1 MRLLRSFRV
10 LLVVTAAMAC
20 GPSRPPQDVTRAALR
35 VPVAPLAD
43 PTLHPARLVPVRSGD
58 DDKTFGTEPGGGKRM
73 LVGGVRVVRL
83 AGGGVLSAQDPLPS
97 PPSVTLEVPERLG
110 GGFLFV
116 IGAAIWRADKWL
128 TPLRAL
134 YEPRMQPTQLFV
146 GLDRAYVRLSN
157 GAYAGFDVKT
167 GVSMDLGPWPP
178 SPEVK
183 AYVAADGWRAVAIAD
198 LRGAVA
204 TFDAGGKWQPLA
216 LPIQPRELHQSGDA
230 IVVTGVDGA
239 GATQSYAVQPN
250 GAIARLQDATHETH
264 AHPHAEQEDVARAAA
279 KNPLAQAVLDGWP
292 LEGGTALVARDGALS
307 RVRVADGSVV
317 DTAPD
322 AFPLKPSR
330 CHAIALSPPKS
341 PAAFGFVCGAP
352 HGATEIY
359 AYDAHGGKLALLRR
373 FDAPRAV
380 FSPANG
386 TLVVEG
392 SCDADAVPVD
402 VKKTEQTYCIM
413 RKTGAFEDF
422 VVNGD
427 VGTERV
433 VPLADGRTAILS
445 PPASDLATARVTLF
459 DGNKP
464 STIPI
469 VFDGAKPPKPGK
481 AKKSD
486 DDDDDDE
493 PAPADDDSIVT
504 AVLRSGTWLRGV
516 EERTPN
522 VLSAWVEHSG
532 RYVGVEVNVSG
543 HAKHGP
549 YVADLGTAVVSGR
562 YGLGWTPSRQGFET
576 FDGGMTWRALV
587 LPEPLESAGPSSG
600 AAVHGCGPLGCVL
613 AGWIRVGWGAEDAA
627 TSNDVSTP
635 PPREVRI
642 GSPEALS
649 LKCELAT
656 AKPAPPSTDT
666 TGASRT
672 DYDYYGRY
680 RYGYGRY
687 GAQPTTQDWQPFFT
701 IEAPKLATDD
711 LGWSRPV
718 DEAWDRSSQDRSNAG
733 HLPISRVA
741 RIYAWGPK
749 GLDWDVRGHHF
760 VRFTSPYESSSIVRV
775 SQTSPIPRYITDATN
790 FVGGTSYGAIT
801 HPISSVSLVPGDDDA
816 HALLVMSR
824 GYSYQLAS
832 NDTVVVELEADR
844 PAIEVHR
851 ADGQTLGDIESAV
864 RMGGRWYLA
873 TSEPLSTAIWEL
885 ESGSAREISR
895 IPRTQEG
902 TTRPVSLRL
911 AKRADGHMIAA
922 LVDGPPMTEGA
933 ARPSQWLNQTWAL
946 PIDVDSGT
954 QHEPERLGLAN
965 GAGKPV
971 HVCGPQDG
979 GWVVD
984 GRWPGGAINASTV
997 SGTSLHG
1004 SASNLLARYHITAD
1018 SLCVEKVSLSSYA
1031 DTATAGS
1038 LGKVE
1043 GPFVT
1048 AGVFIDR
1055 ARQQFRCVSSR

>member
-1 MRLLRSFRV
+1 
-10 LLVVTAAMAC
+10 
-20 GPSRPPQDVTRAALR
+20 
-35 VPVAPLAD
+35 
-43 PTLHPARLVPVRSGD
+43 
-58 DDKTFGTEPGGGKRM
+58 
-73 LVGGVRVVRL
+73 
-83 AGGGVLSAQDPLPS
+83 
-97 PPSVTLEVPERLG
+97 
-110 GGFLFV
+110 
-116 IGAAIWRADKWL
+116 
-128 TPLRAL
+128 
-134 YEPRMQPTQLFV
+134 
-146 GLDRAYVRLSN
+146 
-157 GAYAGFDVKT
+157 
-167 GVSMDLGPWPP
+167 
-178 SPEVK
+178 PEVK
-183 AYVAADGWRAVAIAD
+183 SYVAADGWRAVAIAD

-204 TFDAGGKWQPLA
+204 TFDAGSKWQPLP
-216 LPIQPRELHQSGDA
+216 LPIQPRELRLLGDA
-230 IVVTGVDGA
+230 IVVTGVDTA

-250 GAIARLQDATHETH
+250 GAIARLQDAPHETH
-264 AHPHAEQEDVARAAA
+264 ARPHADQEDVARAAA

-307 RVRVADGSVV
+307 RVRVADGSIV

-359 AYDAHGGKLALLRR
+359 AYDAHGGKLALLRH

-392 SCDADAVPVD
+392 ACDADAVPVD

-413 RKTGAFEDF
+413 RKSQTFEDF

-445 PPASDLATARVTLF
+445 PPASDLATARVTIF

-464 STIPI
+464 ATIPI
-469 VFDGAKPPKPGK
+469 VFDGAKPPPPGK

-486 DDDDDDE
+486 DDDDDE
-493 PAPADDDSIVT
+493 PAPPDDDSIVT

-516 EERTPN
+516 EERSPN

-532 RYVGVEVNVSG
+532 RYVGVEVNVNG

-613 AGWIRVGWGAEDAA
+613 AGWIRVGWGAEDSA
-627 TSNDVSTP
+627 TSNEITTP

-642 GSPEALS
+642 GSPESLS

-656 AKPAPPSTDT
+656 AKPAPPSNDT

-687 GAQPTTQDWQPFFT
+687 GAQPTTQDWSPFFS

-718 DEAWDRSSQDRSNAG
+718 DEAWDRNSQDRSNTGRLA
-733 HLPISRVA
+733 ISRVA

-749 GLDWDVRGHHF
+749 GLDWDTRGHSF
-760 VRFTSPYESSSIVRV
+760 IRFTSPYESSSVLRV
-775 SQTSPIPRYITDATN
+775 SQTTTIPAYIRDATN
-790 FVGGTSYGAIT
+790 FVGGGSYGQIA
-801 HPISSVSLVPGDDDA
+801 HPISNVSLVPGDDDA

-824 GYSYQLAS
+824 GYSY
-832 NDTVVVELEADR
+832 
-844 PAIEVHR
+844 
-851 ADGQTLGDIESAV
+851 
-864 RMGGRWYLA
+864 
-873 TSEPLSTAIWEL
+873 
-885 ESGSAREISR
+885 
-895 IPRTQEG
+895 
-902 TTRPVSLRL
+902 
-911 AKRADGHMIAA
+911 
-922 LVDGPPMTEGA
+922 
-933 ARPSQWLNQTWAL
+933 
-946 PIDVDSGT
+946 
-954 QHEPERLGLAN
+954 
-965 GAGKPV
+965 
-971 HVCGPQDG
+971 
-979 GWVVD
+979 
-984 GRWPGGAINASTV
+984 
-997 SGTSLHG
+997 
-1004 SASNLLARYHITAD
+1004 
-1018 SLCVEKVSLSSYA
+1018 
-1031 DTATAGS
+1031 
-1038 LGKVE
+1038 
-1043 GPFVT
+1043 
-1048 AGVFIDR
+1048 
-1055 ARQQFRCVSSR
+1055 

>member
-1 MRLLRSFRV
+1 MAIVKSFRV
-10 LLVVTAAMAC
+10 LLVVATAMAC
-20 GPSRPPQDVTRAALR
+20 GPSRPPEDATRTALR
-35 VPVAPLAD
+35 VPVAPLAN
-43 PTLHPARLVPVRSGD
+43 PTLRPARLVPVRPAD
-58 DDKTFGTEPGGGKRM
+58 DDKTYGTEPGGGKRM
-73 LVGGVRVVRL
+73 LVGGVRVIRL

-97 PPSVTLEVPERLG
+97 PPSVTVEVPERLG

-116 IGAAIWRADKWL
+116 IGASVWRADKWL
-128 TPLRAL
+128 SPLRAL

-167 GVSMDLGPWPP
+167 GTSMDLGPWPP

-204 TFDAGGKWQPLA
+204 TFDAGSKWQPLA
-216 LPIQPRELHQSGDA
+216 LPIQPRELHQNGDA
-230 IVVTGVDGA
+230 IVVTGVDTT

-250 GAIARLQDATHETH
+250 GAIARLQDTTHE
-264 AHPHAEQEDVARAAA
+264 AHVHPRADQEDMARAAA

-322 AFPLKPSR
+322 AFPLKPAR
-330 CHAIALSPPKS
+330 CHAVSLSPPKQ

-359 AYDAHGGKLALLRR
+359 AYDAHGGKLALLRH

-380 FSPANG
+380 FSPGNG

-392 SCDADAVPVD
+392 ACDADAVPVD

-413 RKTGAFEDF
+413 RKTQTFEDF

-433 VPLADGRTAILS
+433 VPLSDGRTAILS
-445 PPASDLATARVTLF
+445 PPASDLATARITLF

-469 VFDGAKPPKPGK
+469 VFDGAKAPAPSKL
-481 AKKSD
+481 KKSS

-493 PAPADDDSIVT
+493 PTPPDDDSIVT

-516 EERTPN
+516 EERSPG

-532 RYVGVEVNVSG
+532 RYVGVEVNVNG

-576 FDGGMTWRALV
+576 FDGGMTWRALA

-600 AAVHGCGPLGCVL
+600 AATHGCGPLGCVL
-613 AGWIRVGWGAEDAA
+613 AGWIRVGWGAEDSS
-627 TSNDVSTP
+627 TSNEIGAP

-642 GSPEALS
+642 ASPESLY

-656 AKPAPPSTDT
+656 AKPAPPSNDT
-666 TGASRT
+666 TGTSNRS

-680 RYGYGRY
+680 RGYGRY
-687 GAQPTTQDWQPFFT
+687 GYTPQTQDWQAFFS

-718 DEAWDRSSQDRSNAG
+718 DDAWDRNSQDRSNTG
-733 HLPISRVA
+733 HVPISRVA

-749 GLDWDVRGHHF
+749 GLDWEIRGRHF
-760 VRFTSPYESSSIVRV
+760 IRFTSPYESSSVLRT
-775 SQTSPIPRYITDATN
+775 SQTTPIPRYITDATN
-790 FVGGTSYGAIT
+790 FVGGGSYGQIA
-801 HPISSVSLVPGDDDA
+801 HPISHISLVPGDDDA
-816 HALLVMSR
+816 HALLVMGR
-824 GYSYQLAS
+824 GYSYQTVG
-832 NDTVVVELEADR
+832 NDMVLVELEADR

-851 ADGQTLGDIESAV
+851 ADGQTLGEIESAV
-864 RMGGRWYLA
+864 RMNGHWYIA
-873 TSEPLSTAIWEL
+873 TTEPLSTAIWEL
-885 ESGSAREISR
+885 ENGSAREISR

-902 TTRPVSLRL
+902 NTRPVSLRL

-922 LVDGPPMTEGA
+922 IVDGPPMTEGA

-979 GWVVD
+979 GWVID
-984 GRWPGGAINASTV
+984 GRWPGGTINASTV
-997 SGTSLHG
+997 SGASLHG
-1004 SASNLLARYHITAD
+1004 SASNLLARYHVTAD
-1018 SLCVEKVSLSSYA
+1018 ALCVEKVSLASYA

-1043 GPFVT
+1043 APFVT
-1048 AGVFIDR
+1048 AGVYIDR